1 MVIHLLPLL
10 GLLMNTTAGNF
21 FHVAEQTLYSKSDES
36 KNVPTLPVE
45 YIWKLVAMLPP
56 IPDVP
61 PPQAKKAFS
70 DLLSLRS
77 LKKA

>member
-1 MVIHLLPLL
+1 M
-10 GLLMNTTAGNF
+10 
-21 FHVAEQTLYSKSDES
+21 
-36 KNVPTLPVE
+36 E
-45 YIWKLVAMLPP
+45 YIWKLLSQLPP

-77 LKKA
+77 LEKARERIGLLQKKESLQEKISETHSS